1 MGIPMKSH
9 PMTMKLLKIIINKTS
24 LCKFVGFFVCAM
36 MGRFVSESY
45 KINSFIICN
54 SNLGELH

>member
-1 MGIPMKSH
+1 MKSH